1 LQTNTKKALQFIGS
15 LTLGCVI
22 LYIAARKLKG
32 PDISWSEYG
41 ATIADGFIQTNYW
54 WIGLSCVIALISHLS
69 RSLRWRMLIT
79 PLGKTPKV
87 KNTFFAIM
95 IAYLVNLAIP
105 RGGEVARCGVISQ
118 YEKVPFQKLLGTAV
132 ADRLFDLIV
141 LVLML
146 FLGLL
151 FAWQAVSNTVLEP
164 LIEKLKNFAADKGLY
179 IIIGIVVLTIATYLI
194 IKLIKKSKFWDK
206 IKNVLVGF
214 KEGFVSVKKLDK
226 PWLFILH
233 TIIIWVCYLL
243 MIYVCFKGFP
253 PTAHLG
259 LVAALVTLVLAS
271 FGMVV
276 PSPGG
281 AGTFQIGVIAAIVGI
296 YGVDKDAG
304 ASFSLIVFIAQQG
317 LVIVVG
323 LLSFVLLPLLNK
335 KTRNEQVAAN
345 Q

>member
-1 LQTNTKKALQFIGS
+1 LNSNLKKFLQFIGS
-15 LTLGCVI
+15 FALGGTI
-22 LYIAARKLKG
+22 LFIAAYALKG
-32 PDISWSEYG
+32 KEIGWPEYG
-41 ATIADGFIQTNYW
+41 NTIADGFKQTNYW
-54 WIGLSCVIALISHLS
+54 WIGLSCVIALISHFS
-69 RSLRWRMLIT
+69 RSLRWRMLIS
-79 PLGKTPKV
+79 PLGKTPKI

-105 RGGEVARCGVISQ
+105 RGGEIARCGIISGTS
-118 YEKVPFQKLLGTAV
+118 KVPFQKLLGTAV
-132 ADRLFDLIV
+132 ADRIFDLIV

-146 FLGLL
+146 FIGLL
-151 FAWQAVSNTVLEP
+151 FAWQAVSATVLEP
-164 LIEKLKNFAADKGLY
+164 LIDKAKNFASDKGLL
-179 IIIGIVVLTIATYLI
+179 IGIALVAIVVATYFLVKI
-194 IKLIKKSKFWDK
+194 IKKSKFWDK
-206 IKNVLVGF
+206 IKNVLAGF
-214 KEGFVSVKKLDK
+214 KEGFISVKKLDK

-233 TIIIWVCYLL
+233 TVIIWVCYML

-253 PTAHLG
+253 PTQHLG
-259 LVAALVTLVLAS
+259 LTAALVTLVLAS

-323 LLSFVLLPLLNK
+323 LISFILLPLLNK
-335 KTRNEQVAAN
+335 KTNNEATAIN
-345 Q
+345 